1 MRALQKRWTLTLTAM
16 ALSAATLL
24 LVSILLVG
32 NRRDTEMAVGRELQA
47 IAAGIAP
54 EIPPDTYAALFYQS
68 GKLRPDLRQ
77 ASREKTFVQLRERL
91 RAGAAR
97 YAYLKLSKDNVY
109 SFVIDPASGD
119 LFWAVMLH
127 ETAFTGE
134 KYVPPAV
141 VKQLLAKQAPGF
153 SPVYLST
160 ASGREW
166 ISGYAPIVLD
176 GKVIG
181 LVEVAREVTEVLQAA
196 RGSLYPAIG
205 VSLGIILIS
214 GAAMFLIL
222 QFARKLQKSNS
233 ELSGALAQLTAS
245 TAISR
250 HLTESSSDI
259 VFGLDGELKIVSLNS
274 AVRRQLGIDPKSAA
288 GKDLTETLCMK
299 KDGEADY
306 LFDPELLRRALV
318 ALRESGEKVNL
329 TATLTSRLTG
339 EPKDYR
345 IRVERVSEAAEL
357 QFIGRASSLGD
368 MMVASLLNRTRLAF
382 TLNNSLLMTEELA
395 TFLSG
400 LCRRYVDEQ
409 KVTTYR
415 IMLREMLL
423 NAIEHGNLEIDFDS
437 KTQALMTETYFEL
450 IDERRRTEPYRN
462 RVVTVDCLIDAQ
474 KIAFRI
480 TDEGRGFDHRAMI
493 AKLTD
498 ERNDTAHGRGIVMT
512 LQEFDK
518 VRYNDKGNSVVLVK
532 YLS

>member
-1 MRALQKRWTLTLTAM
+1 MRALQKRWALTLTAL

-24 LVSILLVG
+24 LVSILLIG
-32 NRRDTEMAVGRELQA
+32 NRRDTEIAVGKELQA
-47 IAAGIAP
+47 VAAGIAP
-54 EIPPDTYAALFYQS
+54 QIPPNTYAALFYQS
-68 GKLRPDLRQ
+68 GKLRHDLKQ
-77 ASREKTFVQLRERL
+77 ASREKPFTLLKDIL
-91 RAGAAR
+91 RAAAAR
-97 YAYLKLSKDNVY
+97 YSYLNLGKDNVY
-109 SFVIDPASGD
+109 SFVVDPASGE

-141 VKQLLAKQAPGF
+141 VKQLLESQSPGF
-153 SPVYLST
+153 SRVYLST

-205 VSLGIILIS
+205 VSIGIIFIS
-214 GAAMFLIL
+214 GGAIFLIL
-222 QFARKLQKSNS
+222 QFAKGLQKANK
-233 ELSGALAQLTAS
+233 ELSEALGQLTAS

-259 VFGLDGELKIVSLNS
+259 VFGLDRDLKIVSLNS
-274 AVRRQLGIDPKSAA
+274 AARRQLGIDPKAAA
-288 GKDLTETLCMK
+288 GKDLTETLCIK

-306 LFDPELLRRALV
+306 RFDPELLRRALIT
-318 ALRESGEKVNL
+318 LRETGEKVNL
-329 TATLTSRLTG
+329 TATLTSQLTG

-345 IRVERVSEAAEL
+345 IRVERVSEAQGV

-368 MMVASLLNRTRLAF
+368 MMVAALLNRTRLAF
-382 TLNNSLLMTEELA
+382 TLHNSLLMTEELA

-423 NAIEHGNLEIDFDS
+423 NAIEHGNLEIDFDT

-462 RVVTVDCLIDAQ
+462 RVVAVDCLIDAQ

-480 TDEGRGFDHRAMI
+480 TDEGKGFDHRAML
-493 AKLTD
+493 ARLTD
-498 ERNDTAHGRGIVMT
+498 ERNETAHGRGIVMT